1 MWRQQRGLAEYERR
15 LIVLQTRDGYSL
27 RGAARVYADCIVLV
41 GCERVDTEKPLQL
54 GGEVIVLRENVSFFQ
69 TITETRPVEG
79 AS

>member
-1 MWRQQRGLAEYERR
+1 MRRQRGGLAEYERR

-41 GCERVDTEKPLQL
+41 GAERVDTEKPVQL

-69 TITETRPVEG
+69 TITQTTPVG
-79 AS
+79 DA